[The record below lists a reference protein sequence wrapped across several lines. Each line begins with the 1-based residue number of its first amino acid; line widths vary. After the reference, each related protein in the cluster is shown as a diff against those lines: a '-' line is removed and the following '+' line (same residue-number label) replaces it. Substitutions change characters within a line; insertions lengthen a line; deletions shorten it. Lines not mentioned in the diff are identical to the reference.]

1 MEYSSNVSLPKIPFF
16 SKFTRMKSV
25 PITLLT
31 GYLGAGKTTLLNY
44 VLNNQQGYHVAVI
57 VNDIG
62 EVNIDQTLIEKGGNI
77 TKEDSGK
84 VVPLSNGCIC
94 CSLKTDL
101 IEQIAE
107 LLEMGKFDYILIEAS
122 GICEPIPIAQTISF
136 AGSQLQARDGRP
148 LACHLDNIVAV
159 VDVLRLADEF
169 AGGEK
174 LLDEDLEEED
184 IANLLIQQIEF
195 CNTIILNKV
204 DALSKHDLEHVK
216 AVVKALQPTAKMIE
230 TNYGK
235 VEMKDIL
242 DTKQFDFNKVA
253 ESSTWAI
260 KLNEEGH
267 DNPSTGSGTDHD
279 DDDHD
284 PSTGSGTEEHHHHD
298 HDEHDDPSTG
308 SGTEEHHHH
317 DHDEH
322 EHHHDHDDEDHSHC
336 DHEHGVCHCG
346 HHHDK
351 DHPHGDEYGIS
362 TFVYE
367 DHRPLNREKFEAFLD
382 DYPTSI
388 IRTKGLLWFSDER
401 SESYLFEQAGKQA
414 SAQNFGRWFAAE
426 SEAEQ
431 KRILEENPQL
441 QKIWDEKYG
450 DRIIRLVFIGQ
461 HMDKKKIIQV
471 MNDCLDD

>member
-1 MEYSSNVSLPKIPFF
+1 
-16 SKFTRMKSV
+16 MKSV

-44 VLNNQQGYHVAVI
+44 VLNNQQGFHVAVI

-62 EVNIDQTLIEKGGNI
+62 EVNIDQTLIEKGANI
-77 TKEDSGK
+77 TKQDSGK

-101 IEQIAE
+101 LEQIAE

-122 GICEPIPIAQTISF
+122 GICEPIPIAQTICA
-136 AGSQLQARDGRP
+136 AGSQLMGRNGQR
-148 LACHLDNIVAV
+148 LSCYLDNITAV
-159 VDVLRLADEF
+159 VDVMRLADEF

-174 LLDEDLEEED
+174 LLDEDLEEDD

-195 CNTIILNKV
+195 CNTIVLNKV
-204 DALSKHDLEHVK
+204 DCLSKQDLEHVK

-230 TNYGK
+230 TNYCK
-235 VEMKDIL
+235 VDLKEVL
-242 DTKQFDFNKVA
+242 DTKQFDFSKVA
-253 ESSTWAI
+253 ESSAWAI
-260 KLNEEGH
+260 RLNGMDH
-267 DNPSTGSGTDHD
+267 DNHDEDD

-284 PSTGSGTEEHHHHD
+284 EHEHH
-298 HDEHDDPSTG
+298 
-308 SGTEEHHHH
+308 
-317 DHDEH
+317 
-322 EHHHDHDDEDHSHC
+322 HHHDHDDEDHSHC
-336 DHEHGVCHCG
+336 DHEHGICHCG

-367 DHRPLNREKFEAFLD
+367 THRPLNREKFEEFLD

-388 IRTKGLLWFSDER
+388 IRTKGLVWFSDDR
-401 SESYLFEQAGKQA
+401 DNSFLFEQAGKQA
-414 SAQNFGRWFAAE
+414 SAENFGQWFAAE
-426 SEAEQ
+426 SKAEQ
-431 KRILEENPQL
+431 ERMLAENPQL

-461 HMDKKKIIQV
+461 HMDKKKIIQI
-471 MNDCLDD
+471 MDNCLDV

>member
-1 MEYSSNVSLPKIPFF
+1 
-16 SKFTRMKSV
+16 MKSV

-136 AGSQLQARDGRP
+136 AGSQLRSKDGRP
-148 LACHLDNIVAV
+148 LPCHLDNIVAV

-267 DNPSTGSGTDHD
+267 DNDDDD

-284 PSTGSGTEEHHHHD
+284 EHEHHHHD
-298 HDEHDDPSTG
+298 HNDDHDEH
-308 SGTEEHHHH
+308 EHHHH

-362 TFVYE
+362 TFVFE

-388 IRTKGLLWFSDER
+388 IRTKGLVWFSDER

-426 SEAEQ
+426 SKAEQ
-431 KRILEENPQL
+431 QRILAENPQL

>member
-1 MEYSSNVSLPKIPFF
+1 
-16 SKFTRMKSV
+16 MKSV

-136 AGSQLQARDGRP
+136 AGSQLRSKDGRP
-148 LACHLDNIVAV
+148 LPCHLDNIVAV

-279 DDDHD
+279 DDEDDDHD

-298 HDEHDDPSTG
+298 HDDPSTG
-308 SGTEEHHHH
+308 SGTE
-317 DHDEH
+317 

-351 DHPHGDEYGIS
+351 VHPHGDEYGIS

-388 IRTKGLLWFSDER
+388 IRTKGLIWFSDER

-431 KRILEENPQL
+431 KRILAENPQL

>member
-1 MEYSSNVSLPKIPFF
+1 
-16 SKFTRMKSV
+16 MKSV

-94 CSLKTDL
+94 CTLKADML
-101 IEQIAE
+101 EQIAE
-107 LLEMGKFDYILIEAS
+107 ILDMKKFDYILIEAS

-136 AGSQLQARDGRP
+136 AGTQLKGKDGQP

-174 LLDEDLEEED
+174 LLDKNLEEED

-195 CNTIILNKV
+195 CNTIVLNKV
-204 DALSKHDLEHVK
+204 DCLKKNDLEHVK

-230 TNYGK
+230 TNFGK

-242 DTKQFDFNKVA
+242 DTKEFDFNKVA
-253 ESSTWAI
+253 DGSGWAI
-260 KLNEEGH
+260 KLNETGRDNDDEDDDEDEHNHHHHH
-267 DNPSTGSGTDHD
+267 DGDHDEHDEHDHHHNHDD

-284 PSTGSGTEEHHHHD
+284 DHD
-298 HDEHDDPSTG
+298 H
-308 SGTEEHHHH
+308 
-317 DHDEH
+317 
-322 EHHHDHDDEDHSHC
+322 EDHSHC
-336 DHEHGVCHCG
+336 DHEHGICHCG

-367 DHRPLNREKFEAFLD
+367 SHRPLNRKKFEEFLD
-382 DYPTSI
+382 DYPNSI
-388 IRTKGLLWFSDER
+388 IRTKGLMWFSDEP

-426 SEAEQ
+426 PKQ
-431 KRILEENPQL
+431 VQQQILEENPQL
-441 QKIWDEKYG
+441 QQIWDEKYG
-450 DRIIRLVFIGQ
+450 DRIVRLVFIGQ
-461 HMDKKKIIQV
+461 HMEKKKIIAV
-471 MNDCLDD
+471 MNDCLDE

>member
-1 MEYSSNVSLPKIPFF
+1 
-16 SKFTRMKSV
+16 MKSV

-136 AGSQLQARDGRP
+136 AGSKLRSKDGRP
-148 LACHLDNIVAV
+148 LPCHLDNIVAV

-195 CNTIILNKV
+195 CNTIIT
-204 DALSKHDLEHVK
+204 
-216 AVVKALQPTAKMIE
+216 TAR
-230 TNYGK
+230 
-235 VEMKDIL
+235 
-242 DTKQFDFNKVA
+242 
-253 ESSTWAI
+253 ST
-260 KLNEEGH
+260 
-267 DNPSTGSGTDHD
+267 
-279 DDDHD
+279 
-284 PSTGSGTEEHHHHD
+284 
-298 HDEHDDPSTG
+298 
-308 SGTEEHHHH
+308 
-317 DHDEH
+317 
-322 EHHHDHDDEDHSHC
+322 
-336 DHEHGVCHCG
+336 
-346 HHHDK
+346 
-351 DHPHGDEYGIS
+351 
-362 TFVYE
+362 
-367 DHRPLNREKFEAFLD
+367 
-382 DYPTSI
+382 
-388 IRTKGLLWFSDER
+388 
-401 SESYLFEQAGKQA
+401 
-414 SAQNFGRWFAAE
+414 
-426 SEAEQ
+426 
-431 KRILEENPQL
+431 
-441 QKIWDEKYG
+441 
-450 DRIIRLVFIGQ
+450 
-461 HMDKKKIIQV
+461 
-471 MNDCLDD
+471 

>member
-1 MEYSSNVSLPKIPFF
+1 
-16 SKFTRMKSV
+16 MKSV

-136 AGSQLQARDGRP
+136 AGSQLRSKDGRP
-148 LACHLDNIVAV
+148 LPCHLDNIVAV

-204 DALSKHDLEHVK
+204 NALSKHDLEHVK

-235 VEMKDIL
+235 VDMKDIL

-267 DNPSTGSGTDHD
+267 DND
-279 DDDHD
+279 DDD
-284 PSTGSGTEEHHHHD
+284 
-298 HDEHDDPSTG
+298 DD
-308 SGTEEHHHH
+308 

-322 EHHHDHDDEDHSHC
+322 EHHHHDHDDDHDEHEHHHHDHEDHSHC

-388 IRTKGLLWFSDER
+388 IRTKGLVWFSDER

-431 KRILEENPQL
+431 KRILAENPQL

>member
-1 MEYSSNVSLPKIPFF
+1 
-16 SKFTRMKSV
+16 MKSV

-94 CSLKTDL
+94 CSLKADL
-101 IEQIAE
+101 LEQIAE
-107 LLEMGKFDYILIEAS
+107 ILELGKFDYILIEAS
-122 GICEPIPIAQTISF
+122 GICEPVPIAQTICM
-136 AGSQLQARDGRP
+136 AGSQLQGKKGQR

-169 AGGEK
+169 AGGEH
-174 LLDEDLEEED
+174 LLKKDLKEED

-195 CNTIILNKV
+195 CNTIIMNKV
-204 DALSKHDLEHVK
+204 DCLKPGDLEHVK
-216 AVVKALQPTAKMIE
+216 AVVRALQPKAKMIE
-230 TNYGK
+230 TNFGK

-242 DTKQFDFNKVA
+242 DTKQFDFDSVA
-253 ESSTWAI
+253 ESATWAV

-267 DNPSTGSGTDHD
+267 DNHD
-279 DDDHD
+279 DDDD
-284 PSTGSGTEEHHHHD
+284 
-298 HDEHDDPSTG
+298 DE
-308 SGTEEHHHH
+308 
-317 DHDEH
+317 DEH
-322 EHHHDHDDEDHSHC
+322 EHHHHHDEDEHEEHEHHHHHDDDDDDDHDHEDHSHC
-336 DHEHGVCHCG
+336 DHEHGICHCG

-367 DHRPLNREKFEAFLD
+367 THRPLNRMKFERFLD
-382 DYPTSI
+382 DYPNSI

-426 SEAEQ
+426 DERTQ
-431 KRILEENPQL
+431 RQILAENPQL
-441 QKIWDEKYG
+441 QKVWDEKYG
-450 DRIIRLVFIGQ
+450 DRIVRLVFIGQ
-461 HMDKKKIIQV
+461 HMEKKKIIAV

>member
-1 MEYSSNVSLPKIPFF
+1 
-16 SKFTRMKSV
+16 MKSV

-136 AGSQLQARDGRP
+136 AGSQLRSKDGRP
-148 LACHLDNIVAV
+148 LPCHLDNIVAV

-267 DNPSTGSGTDHD
+267 DNHDDDEDDDHDEHEHHHHDHD
-279 DDDHD
+279 DDHD
-284 PSTGSGTEEHHHHD
+284 EHEHHHHD
-298 HDEHDDPSTG
+298 HDEHD
-308 SGTEEHHHH
+308 
-317 DHDEH
+317 
-322 EHHHDHDDEDHSHC
+322 HDHDDEDHSHC

-388 IRTKGLLWFSDER
+388 IRTKGLIWFSDER

-431 KRILEENPQL
+431 KRILAENPQL

>member
-1 MEYSSNVSLPKIPFF
+1 
-16 SKFTRMKSV
+16 MKSV

-267 DNPSTGSGTDHD
+267 DNHDDDD

-284 PSTGSGTEEHHHHD
+284 EHEHHHHD
-298 HDEHDDPSTG
+298 HDDDHDEH
-308 SGTEEHHHH
+308 EHHHH

-388 IRTKGLLWFSDER
+388 IRTKGLIWFSDER

-431 KRILEENPQL
+431 KRILAENPQL

>member
-1 MEYSSNVSLPKIPFF
+1 
-16 SKFTRMKSV
+16 MKSV

-136 AGSQLQARDGRP
+136 AGSQLRSKDGRP
-148 LACHLDNIVAV
+148 LPCHLDNIVAV

-174 LLDEDLEEED
+174 LLDENLEEED

-204 DALSKHDLEHVK
+204 DALNKHDLEHVK

-235 VEMKDIL
+235 VDMKDIL

-267 DNPSTGSGTDHD
+267 DNDDDD

-284 PSTGSGTEEHHHHD
+284 EHEHHHHDHDDDHDEHEHHHHD
-298 HDEHDDPSTG
+298 HDEHD
-308 SGTEEHHHH
+308 
-317 DHDEH
+317 
-322 EHHHDHDDEDHSHC
+322 HDHDDEDHSHC

-362 TFVYE
+362 TFVFE

-388 IRTKGLLWFSDER
+388 IRTKGLIWFSDER

-426 SEAEQ
+426 SKAEQ
-431 KRILEENPQL
+431 QRILAENPQL

-471 MNDCLDD
+471 MKDCLDD

>member
-1 MEYSSNVSLPKIPFF
+1 
-16 SKFTRMKSV
+16 MKSV

-136 AGSQLQARDGRP
+136 AGSQLRSKDGRP
-148 LACHLDNIVAV
+148 LPCHLDNIVAV

-174 LLDEDLEEED
+174 LLEENLEEED

-204 DALSKHDLEHVK
+204 DALNKHDLEHVK

-235 VEMKDIL
+235 VDMKDIL

-267 DNPSTGSGTDHD
+267 DNHDDDD

-284 PSTGSGTEEHHHHD
+284 EHEHHHHDHDDDHDEHEHHHHD
-298 HDEHDDPSTG
+298 HDEHD
-308 SGTEEHHHH
+308 
-317 DHDEH
+317 
-322 EHHHDHDDEDHSHC
+322 HDHDDEDHSHC

-362 TFVYE
+362 TFVFE

-388 IRTKGLLWFSDER
+388 IRTKGLIWFSDER

-426 SEAEQ
+426 SKAEQ

-471 MNDCLDD
+471 MKDCLDD

>member
-1 MEYSSNVSLPKIPFF
+1 
-16 SKFTRMKSV
+16 MKSV

-94 CSLKTDL
+94 CSLKADL
-101 IEQIAE
+101 LEQIAE
-107 LLEMGKFDYILIEAS
+107 ILELGKFDYILIEAS
-122 GICEPIPIAQTISF
+122 GICEPEPIAQTICM
-136 AGSQLQARDGRP
+136 AGSQLQGKKGQR

-169 AGGEK
+169 AGGEH
-174 LLDEDLEEED
+174 LLKKDLKEED

-195 CNTIILNKV
+195 CNTIIMNKV
-204 DALSKHDLEHVK
+204 DCLKPVDLEHVK
-216 AVVKALQPTAKMIE
+216 AVVRALQPKAKMIE
-230 TNYGK
+230 TNFGK

-242 DTKQFDFNKVA
+242 DTKQFDFDSVA
-253 ESSTWAI
+253 ESATWAV

-267 DNPSTGSGTDHD
+267 DNHD
-279 DDDHD
+279 DDDD
-284 PSTGSGTEEHHHHD
+284 
-298 HDEHDDPSTG
+298 DE
-308 SGTEEHHHH
+308 
-317 DHDEH
+317 DEH
-322 EHHHDHDDEDHSHC
+322 EHHHHHDDDDDDDHEDHSHC
-336 DHEHGVCHCG
+336 DHEHGICHCG

-367 DHRPLNREKFEAFLD
+367 THRPLNRMKFERFLD
-382 DYPTSI
+382 DYPNSI

-426 SEAEQ
+426 DERTQ
-431 KRILEENPQL
+431 RQILAENPQL
-441 QKIWDEKYG
+441 QKVWDEKYG
-450 DRIIRLVFIGQ
+450 DRIVRLVFIGQ
-461 HMDKKKIIQV
+461 HMEKKKIIAV

>member
-1 MEYSSNVSLPKIPFF
+1 
-16 SKFTRMKSV
+16 MKSV

-107 LLEMGKFDYILIEAS
+107 LLETGKFDYILIEAS

-267 DNPSTGSGTDHD
+267 DKHDDDD

-284 PSTGSGTEEHHHHD
+284 EHEHHHHD
-298 HDEHDDPSTG
+298 HDDEH
-308 SGTEEHHHH
+308 EHHHH

-322 EHHHDHDDEDHSHC
+322 EHHHDHEHEDHSHC

-388 IRTKGLLWFSDER
+388 IRTKGLIWFSDER

-426 SEAEQ
+426 SVAEQ
-431 KRILEENPQL
+431 KRILAENPQL

-471 MNDCLDD
+471 MNDCLDE

>member
-1 MEYSSNVSLPKIPFF
+1 
-16 SKFTRMKSV
+16 MKSV

-136 AGSQLQARDGRP
+136 AGSQLRSKDGRP
-148 LACHLDNIVAV
+148 LPCHLDNIVAV

-174 LLDEDLEEED
+174 LLEENLEEED

-195 CNTIILNKV
+195 CNTIIMNKV

-235 VEMKDIL
+235 VDMKDIL

-267 DNPSTGSGTDHD
+267 DNDDDD

-284 PSTGSGTEEHHHHD
+284 EHEHHHHD
-298 HDEHDDPSTG
+298 HDDDHDEH
-308 SGTEEHHHH
+308 EHHHH

-362 TFVYE
+362 TFVFE

-388 IRTKGLLWFSDER
+388 IRTKGLVWFSDER

-431 KRILEENPQL
+431 KRILAENPQL

>member
-1 MEYSSNVSLPKIPFF
+1 
-16 SKFTRMKSV
+16 MKSV

-136 AGSQLQARDGRP
+136 AGSQLRSKDGRP
-148 LACHLDNIVAV
+148 LPCHLDNIVAV

-174 LLDEDLEEED
+174 LLDENLEEED

-204 DALSKHDLEHVK
+204 DALNKHDLEHVK

-235 VEMKDIL
+235 VDMKDIL

-267 DNPSTGSGTDHD
+267 DNDDDD

-284 PSTGSGTEEHHHHD
+284 EHEHHHHDHDDDHDEHEHHHHD
-298 HDEHDDPSTG
+298 HDEHD
-308 SGTEEHHHH
+308 
-317 DHDEH
+317 
-322 EHHHDHDDEDHSHC
+322 HDHDDEDHSHC

-362 TFVYE
+362 TFVFE

-426 SEAEQ
+426 SKAEQ
-431 KRILEENPQL
+431 QRILAENPQL

-471 MNDCLDD
+471 MKDCLDD

>member
-1 MEYSSNVSLPKIPFF
+1 
-16 SKFTRMKSV
+16 MKSV

-136 AGSQLQARDGRP
+136 AGSQLRSKDGRP
-148 LACHLDNIVAV
+148 LPCHLDNIVAV

-174 LLDEDLEEED
+174 LLDENLEEED

-204 DALSKHDLEHVK
+204 DALNKHDLEHVK

-235 VEMKDIL
+235 VDMKDIL

-267 DNPSTGSGTDHD
+267 DNDDDD

-284 PSTGSGTEEHHHHD
+284 EHEHHHHD
-298 HDEHDDPSTG
+298 HDD
-308 SGTEEHHHH
+308 

-362 TFVYE
+362 TFVFE

-426 SEAEQ
+426 SKAEQ
-431 KRILEENPQL
+431 QRILAENPQL

-471 MNDCLDD
+471 MKDCLDE

>member
-1 MEYSSNVSLPKIPFF
+1 
-16 SKFTRMKSV
+16 MKSV

-136 AGSQLQARDGRP
+136 AGSQLRSKDGRP
-148 LACHLDNIVAV
+148 LPCHLDNIVAV

-204 DALSKHDLEHVK
+204 DALNKHDLEHVK

-235 VEMKDIL
+235 VDMKDIL

-267 DNPSTGSGTDHD
+267 DNHD
-279 DDDHD
+279 DDDDDDH
-284 PSTGSGTEEHHHHD
+284 EHHHHD
-298 HDEHDDPSTG
+298 HDEHD
-308 SGTEEHHHH
+308 
-317 DHDEH
+317 
-322 EHHHDHDDEDHSHC
+322 HDHDDEDHSHC

-362 TFVYE
+362 TFVFE

-388 IRTKGLLWFSDER
+388 IRTKGLIWFSDER

-426 SEAEQ
+426 SKAEQ

>member
-1 MEYSSNVSLPKIPFF
+1 MPKIPFF

-267 DNPSTGSGTDHD
+267 DNHDEDD

-284 PSTGSGTEEHHHHD
+284 EHEHHHHD
-298 HDEHDDPSTG
+298 HDDDHDEHD
-308 SGTEEHHHH
+308 EHEHHHH

-322 EHHHDHDDEDHSHC
+322 EHHHDHDDDDDHDHDHEDHSKC

-388 IRTKGLLWFSDER
+388 IRTKGLIWFSDER

-431 KRILEENPQL
+431 KRILAENPQL

-461 HMDKKKIIQV
+461 HMEKKKIIQV
-471 MNDCLDD
+471 MNDCLDE

>member
-1 MEYSSNVSLPKIPFF
+1 
-16 SKFTRMKSV
+16 MKSV

-136 AGSQLQARDGRP
+136 AGSQLRSKDGRP
-148 LACHLDNIVAV
+148 LPCHLDNIVAV

-174 LLDEDLEEED
+174 LLEEDLEEED

-235 VEMKDIL
+235 VDMKDIL

-267 DNPSTGSGTDHD
+267 DNDDDD
-279 DDDHD
+279 DDDHDD

-298 HDEHDDPSTG
+298 HDD
-308 SGTEEHHHH
+308 

-362 TFVYE
+362 TFVFE

-426 SEAEQ
+426 SKAEQ
-431 KRILEENPQL
+431 QRILAENPQL

>member
-1 MEYSSNVSLPKIPFF
+1 
-16 SKFTRMKSV
+16 MKSV

-136 AGSQLQARDGRP
+136 AGSQLRSKDGRP
-148 LACHLDNIVAV
+148 LPCHLDNIVAV

-174 LLDEDLEEED
+174 LLEEDLEEED

-235 VEMKDIL
+235 VDMKDIL

-267 DNPSTGSGTDHD
+267 DNDDDD

-284 PSTGSGTEEHHHHD
+284 EHEHHHHD
-298 HDEHDDPSTG
+298 HDDDHDEH
-308 SGTEEHHHH
+308 EHHHH

-362 TFVYE
+362 TFVFE
-367 DHRPLNREKFEAFLD
+367 DHRPLNREKFETFLD

-388 IRTKGLLWFSDER
+388 IRTKGLIWFSDER

-431 KRILEENPQL
+431 KRILAENPQL

>member
-1 MEYSSNVSLPKIPFF
+1 
-16 SKFTRMKSV
+16 MKSV

-136 AGSQLQARDGRP
+136 AGSQLRSKDGRP
-148 LACHLDNIVAV
+148 LPCHLDNIVAV

-174 LLDEDLEEED
+174 LLDENLEEED

-195 CNTIILNKV
+195 CNTIIMNKV

-235 VEMKDIL
+235 VDMKDIL

-267 DNPSTGSGTDHD
+267 DNDDDD

-284 PSTGSGTEEHHHHD
+284 EHEHHHHD
-298 HDEHDDPSTG
+298 HDDDHDEH
-308 SGTEEHHHH
+308 EHHHH

-362 TFVYE
+362 TFVFE

-426 SEAEQ
+426 SKAEQ
-431 KRILEENPQL
+431 KRILAENPQL

-471 MNDCLDD
+471 MKDCLDD

>member
-1 MEYSSNVSLPKIPFF
+1 
-16 SKFTRMKSV
+16 MKSV

-136 AGSQLQARDGRP
+136 AGSQLRSKDGRP
-148 LACHLDNIVAV
+148 LPCHLDNIVAV

-204 DALSKHDLEHVK
+204 DALNKHDLEHVK

-235 VEMKDIL
+235 VDMKDIL

-267 DNPSTGSGTDHD
+267 DNDDDD

-284 PSTGSGTEEHHHHD
+284 EHEHHHHD
-298 HDEHDDPSTG
+298 HDD
-308 SGTEEHHHH
+308 

-362 TFVYE
+362 TFVFE

-388 IRTKGLLWFSDER
+388 IRTKGLIWFSDER

-426 SEAEQ
+426 SKAEQ
-431 KRILEENPQL
+431 QRILAENPQL

-471 MNDCLDD
+471 MKDCLDE

>member
-1 MEYSSNVSLPKIPFF
+1 
-16 SKFTRMKSV
+16 MKSV

-136 AGSQLQARDGRP
+136 AGSQLRSKDGSP
-148 LACHLDNIVAV
+148 LPCHLDNIVAV

-267 DNPSTGSGTDHD
+267 DNHD
-279 DDDHD
+279 DDEDDDHD
-284 PSTGSGTEEHHHHD
+284 EHEHHHHD
-298 HDEHDDPSTG
+298 HDDDHDEH
-308 SGTEEHHHH
+308 EHHHH

-322 EHHHDHDDEDHSHC
+322 EHHHDHDDEDHSEC
-336 DHEHGVCHCG
+336 DHEHGICHCG

-388 IRTKGLLWFSDER
+388 IRTKGLIWFSDER

-431 KRILEENPQL
+431 KRILAENPQL

>member
-1 MEYSSNVSLPKIPFF
+1 
-16 SKFTRMKSV
+16 MKSV

-136 AGSQLQARDGRP
+136 AGSQLRSKDGRP
-148 LACHLDNIVAV
+148 LPCHLDNIVAV

-174 LLDEDLEEED
+174 LLDENLEEED

-267 DNPSTGSGTDHD
+267 DNDDDD

-284 PSTGSGTEEHHHHD
+284 EHEHHHHD
-298 HDEHDDPSTG
+298 HDDDHDEH
-308 SGTEEHHHH
+308 EHHHH

-362 TFVYE
+362 TFVFE

-388 IRTKGLLWFSDER
+388 IRTKGLVWFSDER

-426 SEAEQ
+426 SKAEQ
-431 KRILEENPQL
+431 QRILAENPQL

>member
-1 MEYSSNVSLPKIPFF
+1 
-16 SKFTRMKSV
+16 MKSV

-136 AGSQLQARDGRP
+136 AGSQLRSKDGRP
-148 LACHLDNIVAV
+148 LPCHLDNIVAV

-204 DALSKHDLEHVK
+204 DALNKHDLEHVK

-235 VEMKDIL
+235 VDMKDIL

-267 DNPSTGSGTDHD
+267 DNDDDD

-284 PSTGSGTEEHHHHD
+284 EHEHHHHD
-298 HDEHDDPSTG
+298 HDD
-308 SGTEEHHHH
+308 

-322 EHHHDHDDEDHSHC
+322 EHHHHDHEEHDHDDEDHSHC

-362 TFVYE
+362 TFVFE

-388 IRTKGLLWFSDER
+388 IRTKGLVWFSDER

-426 SEAEQ
+426 SKAEQ
-431 KRILEENPQL
+431 QRILAENPQL

-471 MNDCLDD
+471 MKDCLDD

>member
-1 MEYSSNVSLPKIPFF
+1 
-16 SKFTRMKSV
+16 MKSV

-267 DNPSTGSGTDHD
+267 DNHDEDD

-284 PSTGSGTEEHHHHD
+284 EHEHHHHD
-298 HDEHDDPSTG
+298 HDDDHDEHD
-308 SGTEEHHHH
+308 EHEHHHH

-322 EHHHDHDDEDHSHC
+322 EHHHDHDDDDDHDHDHEDHSKC

-388 IRTKGLLWFSDER
+388 IRTKGLIWFSDER

-431 KRILEENPQL
+431 KRILAENPQL

-461 HMDKKKIIQV
+461 HMEKKKIIQV
-471 MNDCLDD
+471 MNDCLDE

>member
-1 MEYSSNVSLPKIPFF
+1 
-16 SKFTRMKSV
+16 MKSV

-31 GYLGAGKTTLLNY
+31 GYLGAGKTTLLNF

-101 IEQIAE
+101 LEQIAE
-107 LLEMGKFDYILIEAS
+107 LLEMNKFDYILIEAS
-122 GICEPIPIAQTISF
+122 GICEPVPIAQTICM
-136 AGSQLQARDGRP
+136 AGSQLQSRDGRP
-148 LACHLDNIVAV
+148 LACHLDNVVSV
-159 VDVLRLADEF
+159 VDVARLADEF
-169 AGGEK
+169 AGGQK
-174 LLDEDLEEED
+174 LLSNDLEEED

-195 CNTIILNKV
+195 CNTIVMNKV
-204 DALSKHDLEHVK
+204 DSISKNDLEHVK
-216 AVVKALQPTAKMIE
+216 AVVRALQPEAKMIE

-242 DTKQFDFNKVA
+242 DTKQFDFEKVGNSA
-253 ESSTWAI
+253 AWA
-260 KLNEEGH
+260 KELMKETKPEDDETN
-267 DNPSTGSGTDHD
+267 DNHAHHD
-279 DDDHD
+279 DEHGPHHHGDEEEHD
-284 PSTGSGTEEHHHHD
+284 EHDHHHHD
-298 HDEHDDPSTG
+298 HDDD
-308 SGTEEHHHH
+308 H
-317 DHDEH
+317 DH
-322 EHHHDHDDEDHSHC
+322 EDHSHC

-367 DHRPLNREKFEAFLD
+367 RRRPLIRDKFETFLD
-382 DYPTSI
+382 NYPTSI
-388 IRTKGLLWFSDER
+388 IRTKGLVWFEDGR
-401 SESYLFEQAGKQA
+401 IYSYLLEHAGKQA
-414 SAQNFGRWFAAE
+414 SAQNFGPWFASE
-426 SEAEQ
+426 SEEEQ
-431 KRILEENPQL
+431 KRLLRENPDL
-441 QKIWDEKYG
+441 VKVWDEKYG

-461 HMDKKKIIQV
+461 HMDKKKIITA
-471 MNDCLDD
+471 MDNCLGE

>member
-1 MEYSSNVSLPKIPFF
+1 
-16 SKFTRMKSV
+16 MKSV

-136 AGSQLQARDGRP
+136 AGSQLRSKDGRP
-148 LACHLDNIVAV
+148 LPCHLDNIVAV

-195 CNTIILNKV
+195 CNTIIMNKV

-235 VEMKDIL
+235 VDMKDIL

-267 DNPSTGSGTDHD
+267 DN

-284 PSTGSGTEEHHHHD
+284 EHEHHHHD
-298 HDEHDDPSTG
+298 HDD
-308 SGTEEHHHH
+308 
-317 DHDEH
+317 DHD
-322 EHHHDHDDEDHSHC
+322 HDHDDEDHSHC

-362 TFVYE
+362 TFVFE

-426 SEAEQ
+426 SKAEQ
-431 KRILEENPQL
+431 QRILAENPQL

>member
-1 MEYSSNVSLPKIPFF
+1 
-16 SKFTRMKSV
+16 MKSV

-136 AGSQLQARDGRP
+136 AGSQLRSKDGRP
-148 LACHLDNIVAV
+148 LPCHLDNIVAV

-174 LLDEDLEEED
+174 LLEEDLEEED

-195 CNTIILNKV
+195 CNTIIMNKV

-235 VEMKDIL
+235 VDMKDIL

-267 DNPSTGSGTDHD
+267 DNPSTGSGTDD
-279 DDDHD
+279 DDDD
-284 PSTGSGTEEHHHHD
+284 
-298 HDEHDDPSTG
+298 DDPSTG

-317 DHDEH
+317 DHEEHDHDEH
-322 EHHHDHDDEDHSHC
+322 EHHHHHDHDDDDHSEC

-362 TFVYE
+362 TFVFE

-426 SEAEQ
+426 SKVEQ
-431 KRILEENPQL
+431 QRILAENPQL

-471 MNDCLDD
+471 MKDCLDD

>member
-1 MEYSSNVSLPKIPFF
+1 
-16 SKFTRMKSV
+16 MKSV

-136 AGSQLQARDGRP
+136 AGSQLQSKDGKR

-204 DALSKHDLEHVK
+204 DALDKHDLEHVK

-235 VEMKDIL
+235 VDMKDIL

-267 DNPSTGSGTDHD
+267 DNDDD

-284 PSTGSGTEEHHHHD
+284 EHEHHHHDHDDDHDEHEHHHHHD
-298 HDEHDDPSTG
+298 HDEHD
-308 SGTEEHHHH
+308 
-317 DHDEH
+317 
-322 EHHHDHDDEDHSHC
+322 HDHDDEDHSHC
-336 DHEHGVCHCG
+336 DHEHGICHCG

-362 TFVYE
+362 TFVFE

-388 IRTKGLLWFSDER
+388 IRTKGLIWFSDER

-426 SEAEQ
+426 SKTEQ
-431 KRILEENPQL
+431 QRILAENPQL

-471 MNDCLDD
+471 MKDCLDE

>member
-1 MEYSSNVSLPKIPFF
+1 
-16 SKFTRMKSV
+16 MKSV

-136 AGSQLQARDGRP
+136 AGSQLRSKNGTP
-148 LACHLDNIVAV
+148 LPCHLDNIVAV

-267 DNPSTGSGTDHD
+267 DNHD
-279 DDDHD
+279 DDDDGDEH
-284 PSTGSGTEEHHHHD
+284 EHHHHD
-298 HDEHDDPSTG
+298 HDDD
-308 SGTEEHHHH
+308 

-322 EHHHDHDDEDHSHC
+322 EHHHHHDDDDHDHEDHSHC

-362 TFVYE
+362 TFVFE

-388 IRTKGLLWFSDER
+388 IRTKGLIWFSDER
-401 SESYLFEQAGKQA
+401 SDSYLFEQAGKQA

-431 KRILEENPQL
+431 KRILAETPQL
-441 QKIWDEKYG
+441 QKVWDEKYG